1 MTQIRRAV
9 LLLVLAATPAAA
21 QTPAPSPTPD
31 PNQPPR
37 IRETVD
43 VEAELPAVPPSST
56 AATRMPV
63 PVENLPVSV
72 SILSRRLLRDQA
84 AFVLADALK
93 NASGVNAG
101 VAFGVF
107 DAFTIRGFD
116 SLTSGLVLTDGA
128 PEPEATFYPLYNVR
142 QIEVLK
148 GPAAFLYGPNP
159 LAGAVQIVRKQPST
173 ARFAQGSL
181 TYGRFGTF
189 EGALDGNAATSDGK
203 LALRFNGVWQGTD
216 GHRDVGEGSIAALN
230 PSLAWRPND
239 RTRVGASFEYVRSE
253 WPPDSGLPFVGQSG
267 SELAPVP
274 RERSYQSPFDHSGQD
289 VFRVRVE
296 AERQLSSAVTLRN
309 RAYFTQLEWDSDGT
323 LLSGA
328 FPFPDG
334 RTYVIRNLVILNDE
348 QRLFGDQLELAASF
362 RTGRV
367 SHDLLVGVEATRY
380 TDQFVQDV
388 GLLAPLDLLNP
399 IEPPGDRNIVTL
411 LPAFGLGADARSLVL
426 APYVVDRISFSK
438 KLQLFAGARLDV
450 LDYRDDTS
458 RTDREDTQ
466 LNPLL
471 GVVFSPTEGLSLHVS
486 GGTAFAPP
494 STQVR
499 GPREPETSRQ
509 IEAGAKLTFLGGRAF
524 LGATVYDLERNDI
537 AIPDA
542 TGLLKQVGAQ
552 RSRGFELDL
561 SAEAAKGLIGYASYA
576 YTDAELTSFAET
588 VVTQTGFFTIDRTGN
603 TPPFAPRHM
612 LNIWISKE
620 FASGLGFGAGVRALS
635 EQFVSEDNRFRIG
648 GYAVFDAA
656 ASYRMGRVR
665 FGVNLKNFT
674 DKEYATRGFGGVS
687 AIPGR
692 PFEVLGRIDVRFGTR

>member
-1 MTQIRRAV
+1 MRDIRAA
-9 LLLVLAATPAAA
+9 LLLVLAAAAPLAA
-21 QTPAPSPTPD
+21 QTPAPSPSPD

-56 AATRMPV
+56 AATRLPV
-63 PVENLPVSV
+63 PVEDLPVSV

-116 SLTSGLVLTDGA
+116 SLSSGLVLTDGA
-128 PEPEATFYPLYNVR
+128 PEPEATFYPMYNVR

-173 ARFAQGSL
+173 TRFAEASL

-189 EGALDGNAATSDGK
+189 EGALDGNAASADGK
-203 LALRFNGVWQGTD
+203 LAFRVNGVWQGTD
-216 GHRDVGEGSIAALN
+216 GHRDVGEGSIGAVN
-230 PSLAWRPND
+230 PSLLWRPND
-239 RTRVGASFEYVRSE
+239 ATRVTASFEYVRSE
-253 WPPDSGLPFVGQSG
+253 WPPDSGLPFVGESG

-274 RERSYQSPFDHSGQD
+274 RETSYQSALDSSDQD
-289 VFRVRVE
+289 VTRVRLDF
-296 AERQLSSAVTLRN
+296 ERRLNPSWTLRN
-309 RAYFTQLEWDSDGT
+309 RTYFTELKWDSDGT
-323 LLSGA
+323 LLAGA

-334 RTYVIRNLVILNDE
+334 RTYAFRNLIALDDR

-362 RTGRV
+362 RTGRLG
-367 SHDLLVGVEATRY
+367 HELLIGAEATRY
-380 TDQFVQDV
+380 TDVFTQDV
-388 GLLAPLDLLNP
+388 GLLSPLDLLNP
-399 IEPPGDRNIVTL
+399 VEPPPGTVPVIP
-411 LPAFGLGADARSLVL
+411 LPDFGLAADAKSLVL
-426 APYVVDRISFSK
+426 APYVVDRISVGTRVH
-438 KLQLFAGARLDV
+438 LFAGARFDV
-450 LDYRDDTS
+450 LDYEDAASGTERDDT
-458 RTDREDTQ
+458 Q
-466 LNPLL
+466 LSPVL
-471 GVVFSPTEGLSLHVS
+471 GAVFSPTEGLALHVS

-509 IEAGAKLTFLGGRAF
+509 IEAGFKLKFLSNRAF
-524 LGATVYDLERNDI
+524 LGGTAYTLERNDI

-542 TGLLKQVGAQ
+542 TGVLRQAGDQ

-576 YTDAELTSFAET
+576 YTDAELTSFAELLL
-588 VVTQTGFFTIDRTGN
+588 TQVGPIFLDRTGN

-612 LNIWISKE
+612 LNVWVSKE
-620 FASGLGFGAGVRALS
+620 FANGLGLGAGVRALS
-635 EQFVSEDNRFRIG
+635 EQFVSEDNRFSIP
-648 GYAVFDAA
+648 GYAVLDAA
-656 ASYRMGRVR
+656 AFYRTGRLR
-665 FGVNLKNFT
+665 FGVNLKNVT
-674 DKEYATRGFGGVS
+674 NKEYATRGFGGVS

-692 PFEVLGRIDVRFGTR
+692 PFEVLGRVDVRLGTR

>member
-1 MTQIRRAV
+1 MKVIRAAA
-9 LLLVLAATPAAA
+9 LLVLAAAPLAA
-21 QTPAPSPTPD
+21 QTPAPSPNPD
-31 PNQPPR
+31 ANEPPR

-56 AATRMPV
+56 AATRLPV
-63 PVENLPVSV
+63 PVEEMPLSV

-116 SLTSGLVLTDGA
+116 SLSSGLVLTDGA
-128 PEPEATFYPLYNVR
+128 PEPEATFYPMYNVR

-148 GPAAFLYGPNP
+148 GPSAFLYGPNP

-173 ARFAQGSL
+173 TRFAEASL

-189 EGALDGNAATSDGK
+189 EGALDGNAASADGT
-203 LALRFNGVWQGTD
+203 LAFRVNGVWQGTD
-216 GHRDVGEGSIAALN
+216 GHRDVGEGSIGAVN
-230 PSLAWRPND
+230 PSLLWRPND
-239 RTRVGASFEYVRSE
+239 ATKVTASFEYMRSE
-253 WPPDSGLPFVGQSG
+253 WPPDSGLPFVGETG
-267 SELAPVP
+267 SLLADVP
-274 RERSYQSPFDHSGQD
+274 RERSYQSPRDASTQD
-289 VFRVRVE
+289 VTRVRLD
-296 AERQLSSAVTLRN
+296 AERRLNGSVTLRN
-309 RAYFTQLEWDSDGT
+309 RAYYTELEWDSDGT

-334 RTYVIRNLVILNDE
+334 RTYVIRNLILLNDK
-348 QRLFGDQLELAASF
+348 QRLLGDQLELAASF
-362 RTGRV
+362 RTGRLT
-367 SHDLLVGVEATRY
+367 HDLVAGVEATRY
-380 TDQFVQDV
+380 TDVFTQDV

-399 IEPPGDRNIVTL
+399 VEPPGDSVPVTL
-411 LPAFGLGADARSLVL
+411 LPAFGLAADARSLVV
-426 APYVVDRISFSK
+426 APYVVDRISVG
-438 KLQLFAGARLDV
+438 QRVHLFAGARLDR
-450 LDYRDDTS
+450 LDYEDVASGTERDDTRVS
-458 RTDREDTQ
+458 
-466 LNPLL
+466 PVL
-471 GVVFSPTEGLSLHVS
+471 GAVVSPAAGLSLHVS

-509 IEAGAKLTFLGGRAF
+509 VEAGFKLKFLANRAF
-524 LGATVYDLERNDI
+524 LGGTVYTLQRNDI

-542 TGLLKQVGAQ
+542 TGVLKQAGDQ
-552 RSRGFELDL
+552 RSRGFEIDL

-576 YTDAELTSFAET
+576 YTDAELTSFAELLL
-588 VVTQTGFFTIDRTGN
+588 TQVGPVFLDRTGN

-612 LNIWISKE
+612 LNVWLSKE
-620 FASGLGFGAGVRALS
+620 FAGGFGVGAGVRALS
-635 EQFVSEDNRFRIG
+635 EQFVSEDNRFSIP

-656 ASYRMGRVR
+656 AFYRTGRLR
-665 FGVNLKNFT
+665 FGVNLKNIT
-674 DKEYATRGFGGVS
+674 GKEYATRGFGGVS

-692 PFEVLGRIDVRFGTR
+692 PFEVLGRVDVRLGTR